1 MALSVPLSRFTPRV
15 GGGSAFFVR
24 HSRHAFMK
32 RISLI
37 FVVWIS
43 ATVIATAAWLIGS
56 FAPLSLPEAYASA
69 TESLGSLTNAF
80 KCIEAKRDKEA
91 KQWEFVFE
99 GTNASVT
106 NIVVS
111 DFYVDGDP
119 KTRVLCRGVT
129 NGEWRVTK

>member
-1 MALSVPLSRFTPRV
+1 
-15 GGGSAFFVR
+15 
-24 HSRHAFMK
+24 MK

-43 ATVIATAAWLIGS
+43 ATVIATAAWLLGS
-56 FAPLSLPEAYASA
+56 FPPLSLPEAYASA
-69 TESLGSLTNAF
+69 ADSLGSLTNAF

-91 KQWEFVFE
+91 KHWEFVFE
-99 GTNASVT
+99 GTNAIVT

-119 KTRVLCRGVT
+119 KTRVLVRGVT